1 MSSTPSNSNR
11 TLVET
16 ENRERTQEKNLRAG
30 TGEHMRALIIEDSRA
45 MRSIL
50 EGILGNVGFEVTS
63 VADAEEA
70 LGVLEQDQDFELALV
85 DWNLPGM
92 SGLDLVIAIR
102 ERPTHADIKLMMV
115 TTETQLGRVVEAL
128 DAGADEYIMKP
139 FDREMLLEKLALLGI
154 EVD

>member
-1 MSSTPSNSNR
+1 M
-11 TLVET
+11 ET
-16 ENRERTQEKNLRAG
+16 RLRENTQGRRERTG
-30 TGEHMRALIIEDSRA
+30 YGEVVRALIIEDSRA

-50 EGILGNVGFEVTS
+50 AEILGDVGFEVAPA
-63 VADAEEA
+63 VDAEEA
-70 LGVLEQDQDFELALV
+70 LEILENDQDFELALV

-102 ERPTHADIKLMMV
+102 ERSGFGDIKLMMV

-139 FDREMLLEKLALLGI
+139 FDREMLLEKLVLLGI

>member
-1 MSSTPSNSNR
+1 
-11 TLVET
+11 
-16 ENRERTQEKNLRAG
+16 
-30 TGEHMRALIIEDSRA
+30 
-45 MRSIL
+45 
-50 EGILGNVGFEVTS
+50 VGFEVALA
-63 VADAEEA
+63 ADAEGA
-70 LGVLEQDQDFELALV
+70 LEVLENDQAFDLALV

-92 SGLDLVIAIR
+92 SGLDLVNTIR
-102 ERPTHADIKLMMV
+102 ERQNLGEIKLMMV

>member
-1 MSSTPSNSNR
+1 
-11 TLVET
+11 
-16 ENRERTQEKNLRAG
+16 
-30 TGEHMRALIIEDSRA
+30 MRALVIEDSRA

-50 EGILGNVGFEVTS
+50 AEILGDLGFEVAPA
-63 VADAEEA
+63 VDAEEA
-70 LGVLEQDQDFELALV
+70 LEILENDQDFKLALV

-102 ERPTHADIKLMMV
+102 ERSGLGDIKLMMV

-139 FDREMLLEKLALLGI
+139 FDREMLLEKLVLLGI

>member
-1 MSSTPSNSNR
+1 
-11 TLVET
+11 
-16 ENRERTQEKNLRAG
+16 
-30 TGEHMRALIIEDSRA
+30 MRALIIEDSRA

-50 EGILGNVGFEVTS
+50 EGILDDVGFEVTLA
-63 VADAEEA
+63 ADAEEA
-70 LGVLEQDQDFELALV
+70 LLVLENDQDFELALV
-85 DWNLPGM
+85 DWNLPAM
-92 SGLDLVIAIR
+92 TGLDLVKVIR
-102 ERPTHADIKLMMV
+102 ERPGLGDIKLMMV